1 MTGRRLVWVLCPLLG
16 IALVL
21 EGDRATRLWRASR
34 AAAVVKDITIAASE
48 RGRLSRR
55 LLEHN
60 LELLRLT
67 EPLAPVEVAL
77 PIARGGQ
84 YLLLDRPRAAIR
96 AYRHALE
103 IEPRGEVWAHLGR
116 AYLKLGDRV
125 AAEHAFGLA
134 MILDHTQRKRVRGFV
149 SPENTRRSSV
159 RQDPGAGT
167 TKDPAADDAGEDDG
181 GEDDAG
187 ADDAGADDAAGNGT

>member
-16 IALVL
+16 AALVL
-21 EGDRATRLWRASR
+21 EVGRAERLWRASR
-34 AAAVVKDITIAASE
+34 AAAVVKDVTIAASE
-48 RGRLSRR
+48 RGRLSRQ

-60 LELLRLT
+60 LELLRLS

-96 AYRHALE
+96 AYRRALE
-103 IEPRGEVWAHLGR
+103 IEPRGEVYAHLGR
-116 AYLKLGDRV
+116 AYLKLGDRE
-125 AAEHAFGLA
+125 AAEDAFNLA

-149 SPENTRRSSV
+149 SPRKAQRGSQQHGPDN
-159 RQDPGAGT
+159 
-167 TKDPAADDAGEDDG
+167 DASDGVSADG
-181 GEDDAG
+181 GDNNSTDGE
-187 ADDAGADDAAGNGT
+187 